1 MKLLICSW
9 STTVTVAVA
18 VVLPAGLLAVSVY
31 VVVTVGVTDTAAL
44 PTGLLLAPV
53 TGPFVESMVTL
64 VAPFTT
70 QLRVELWPLVMV
82 WKKAVKLAMT
92 GGCLKAVAAAL
103 FGRHPVMSANEGS
116 SAAIATTADA
126 LPRIATRQE
135 RTADRGREFGRE
147 IDFIRLLLLELGP
160 SGHPL
165 ARIVLSLRWK
175 QDSVCELP

>member
-1 MKLLICSW
+1 L
-9 STTVTVAVA
+9 
-18 VVLPAGLLAVSVY
+18 LPAGLLAVSVY

-53 TGPFVESMVTL
+53 TGPFAESIFTL

-103 FGRHPVMSANEGS
+103 FGRHPVMSANEVS
-116 SAAIATTADA
+116 SAAIAKTAGA
-126 LPRIATRQE
+126 LPKVATHRT
-135 RTADRGREFGRE
+135 RTAGRGREFARE
-147 IDFIRLLLLELGP
+147 MDFIRLLLLELGR
-160 SGHPL
+160 H
-165 ARIVLSLRWK
+165 ARRLRELRCRCGASKILSANL
-175 QDSVCELP
+175 VIA